1 MSKIPARRRAI
12 MSTLGPEWHD
22 ILFFRS
28 IQAPTRERYLRSA
41 DSSGCVKRSFERV
54 SVAPDAPLIPL
65 DEGKMDCR
73 SARMHALRSNDKD
86 RTREKSQPPTGRGSI
101 AH

>member
-12 MSTLGPEWHD
+12 MSTRGPEWHN

-28 IQAPTRERYLRSA
+28 IHAPTRERYLRSA
-41 DSSGCVKRSFERV
+41 DSSGCVKKKLRTRV
-54 SVAPDAPLIPL
+54 RCSRCALEPL

-73 SARMHALRSNDKD
+73 SARMHALRPND
-86 RTREKSQPPTGRGSI
+86 RAFRENKATI
-101 AH
+101 APA

>member
-54 SVAPDAPLIPL
+54 SVAPDAPLIPPL
-65 DEGKMDCR
+65 IAPSAGDRVRPHPPACPCR
-73 SARMHALRSNDKD
+73 
-86 RTREKSQPPTGRGSI
+86 P
-101 AH
+101 